1 MERDKE
7 KFNSREGNKKISLL
21 LVLKALEQM
30 SDESHPIKQITLA
43 KMVNDFGGVLNLKIW
58 CDRKTVGRH
67 LKLLISVGYNIVT
80 VKGKGY
86 YLECNKLKN
95 QERETIIELIKTSSL
110 SEDEKKQLIS
120 KILSQQNNINKER
133 LFKILDVKSKDQR

>member
-7 KFNSREGNKKISLL
+7 KVNSREGNKKISLL

-43 KMVNDFGGVLNLKIW
+43 KMVNDIGGLLNLKIW

-67 LKLLISVGYNIVT
+67 LKLLIAVGYNIVF

-86 YLECNKLKN
+86 YLESNKLNK
-95 QERETIIELIKTSSL
+95 QEGETIISLIKKSSL
-110 SEDEKKQLIS
+110 AEEATTQLIA
-120 KILSQQNNINKER
+120 KILSQQGKIDKER
-133 LFKILDVKSKDQR
+133 ICKL